1 MASRDSRHEARTH
14 PIVLHIVAPGPVG
27 GLEQVVVA
35 LTAGL
40 RQVGQDARVA
50 AVLDRGAGD
59 TPFLARLRDSGVPVT
74 PIELAPRAYAAERR
88 RLGDLLRAMGP
99 DVVHT
104 HGYRADIQAAAVAR
118 TLHLPTV
125 TTVHGFTGGG
135 WKNRLYE
142 RLQLRSFRTFAAVVA
157 VSGPLSQ
164 RLQAAGVPADRIHL
178 VPNAAPPSLPP
189 LHRAAA
195 RLELGIP
202 SEAFVAGWVGR
213 LSAEKGLDLFL
224 EALALTGPEIHGAIL
239 GTGDA
244 YDPLTRLADRRG
256 LGGRIVWAGVVP
268 DAGRLFP
275 AFDCFVLS
283 SRTEGTPIVLFEAM
297 AADVPIVA
305 TAVGGV
311 PDVVSEREAVLTQ
324 PGSAD
329 ALAAGIVAIATNPAG
344 ATARATA
351 ARQRL
356 EAERRPEPWVAR
368 YEALYRQI
376 LAPSRSRPSA

>member
-1 MASRDSRHEARTH
+1 MASRHSRQGARTH
-14 PIVLHIVAPGPVG
+14 PLVLQVLAPGPVG
-27 GLEQVVVA
+27 GLEQVVGA
-35 LTAGL
+35 LTTGL
-40 RQVGQDARVA
+40 RQAGHDARVA

-59 TPFLARLRDSGVPVT
+59 TPFLAGLRHRGVPVT

-88 RLGDLLRAMGP
+88 RLGDLLRAIEP

-118 TLHLPTV
+118 TLDLPTV

-142 RLQLRSFRTFAAVVA
+142 RLQLRSFRKFDAVVA
-157 VSGPLSQ
+157 VSGPLCKQ
-164 RLQAAGVPADRIHL
+164 LRDVGVPADRIHL
-178 VPNAAPPSLPP
+178 VPNAAPPPLARLP
-189 LHRAAA
+189 RAAA
-195 RLELGIP
+195 RRELGIP

-213 LSAEKGLDLFL
+213 LSAEKGPDLFL
-224 EALALTGPEIHGAIL
+224 EALARTGSEIHGAIL
-239 GTGDA
+239 GTGEA
-244 YDPLTRLADRRG
+244 YDSLTRLASRRG
-256 LGGRIVWAGVVP
+256 LGGRILWAGVVP
-268 DAGRLFP
+268 DAGRVFP

-311 PDVVSEREAVLTQ
+311 PDVVSEREAVLTE

-329 ALAAGIVAIATNPAG
+329 ALAAGIHGIATDPAG

-376 LAPSRSRPSA
+376 LAPARSRPSA